1 MRMTCTESSVS
12 VGCMSGVGHT
22 WEWQS
27 TDTGIIVSI
36 RDAVFC
42 IAGEAGTA
50 TGEVRGPWQSCPL
63 VPVVESD
70 GWNILYK
77 L

>member
-1 MRMTCTESSVS
+1 MYS
-12 VGCMSGVGHT
+12 MSEVVHT

-27 TDTGIIVSI
+27 TDTGIVVSI

-50 TGEVRGPWQSCPL
+50 TGEVRGPWHSYLSVCL
-63 VPVVESD
+63 ATNNVWD
-70 GWNILYK
+70 ILYK